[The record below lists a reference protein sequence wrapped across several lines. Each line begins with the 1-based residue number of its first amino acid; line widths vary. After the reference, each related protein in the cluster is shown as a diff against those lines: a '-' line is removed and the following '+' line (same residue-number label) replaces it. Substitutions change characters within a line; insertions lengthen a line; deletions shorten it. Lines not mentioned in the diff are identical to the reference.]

1 MKRLEL
7 LANERASSGLSPP
20 SSLGALQSTRY
31 IHGTKA
37 PRTLNV
43 KCRVWSMRTRN
54 TYVVLV
60 QSSHHSSLSNGYL
73 IIRTLRT
80 PTVRR
85 RE

>member
-7 LANERASSGLSPP
+7 LANERASSGLPPP
-20 SSLGALQSTRY
+20 SNLGVLQSTRY
-31 IHGTKA
+31 LHGTKA
-37 PRTLNV
+37 PRTLKV
-43 KCRVWSMRTRN
+43 KCQVWSMRTGN
-54 TYVVLV
+54 IYVVLV

-73 IIRTLRT
+73 NIRTLRT